1 MAAND
6 STNNAEGTNA
16 ATGPAA
22 PAAPAVPAVPAGPST
37 RFYSKHAQN
46 KGQYGR
52 RWDSSESKLE
62 TSGPPGALNS
72 FPGPRPAAPAAPPA
86 ASRPNPAAPPFTPA
100 PRKWG
105 PSPAAGA
112 SGSSSAGAD
121 TGKDYKRKNRKFKP
135 RKERK
140 DGTPTNTPVS
150 DAPDGL
156 KDTTNRRP
164 QRRNMP
170 GTRNPGMRRR
180 NEEGGR
186 SATPGAN
193 QDEPTVVEA
202 PANDKTPAVPAQED
216 NAVKEQPVGT
226 EEPKA
231 MTPPKEE
238 DAKPVE
244 VNQASDAP
252 VPKDVEVSPPKDAED
267 TPKPASEPAEEKAEA
282 VPSLIKW
289 SPIFPPGGPR
299 PTPALN
305 DGASGD
311 QPKRTNYVDANGNY
325 HAPNGTIMSAELLK
339 LFATGKIRNS
349 LGDKVYFMPSFIEN
363 HPPEGQQPY
372 PLAGTPSRI
381 FYDPRDFK
389 KASQ

>member
-6 STNNAEGTNA
+6 NTNSAAGTNDATESA
-16 ATGPAA
+16 APAA
-22 PAAPAVPAVPAGPST
+22 PAAPAGSST
-37 RFYSKHAQN
+37 RFYSKYAQN

-62 TSGPPGALNS
+62 TSGPPGMLNT
-72 FPGPRPAAPAAPPA
+72 FPGPRPATPPA

-100 PRKWG
+100 PRRWG

-112 SGSSSAGAD
+112 PGSSSAGVD
-121 TGKDYKRKNRKFKP
+121 TGKDYKRKGRKFKP
-135 RKERK
+135 KKERNN
-140 DGTPTNTPVS
+140 GTPANTPVP
-150 DAPDGL
+150 DTPDGL

-170 GTRNPGMRRR
+170 GTRNPGTRRR
-180 NEEGGR
+180 DEEGGR
-186 SATPGAN
+186 STAPRAN
-193 QDEPTVVEA
+193 RDEPTAVET
-202 PANDKTPAVPAQED
+202 PANDKTPAIPAQED
-216 NAVKEQPVGT
+216 NAVKEQPVGA

-238 DAKPVE
+238 DVKPAE
-244 VNQASDAP
+244 VSQVSNAP
-252 VPKDVEVSPPKDAED
+252 VPKDVEVSPPKEAED
-267 TPKPASEPAEEKAEA
+267 TPKPASEPAEEEAEA
-282 VPSLIKW
+282 VPPPLTKW

-299 PTPALN
+299 PTPA
-305 DGASGD
+305 ASGEK
-311 QPKRTNYVDANGNY
+311 PKRTNYVDAKGNY

-339 LFATGKIRNS
+339 LFAIGKICNS

-363 HPPEGQQPY
+363 HPPEGQKPY
-372 PLAGTPSRI
+372 ALAGTPSRI

-389 KASQ
+389 KVSQ